1 MKTLQMVLPEVGPP
15 EVIEPR
21 TTELG
26 PLGPG
31 QARVRVEVTG
41 ISFAEQAMRRG
52 KYYQQPAFPF
62 VPGYDLV
69 GVVEELG
76 DPVGPSVTTPLTV
89 GQRVAALTKVGGW
102 AERVVLPA
110 ADVVPVPDAVSAR
123 DAETVVI
130 NGLTAL
136 RVLRLI
142 DAPSGSSIVVLG
154 AAGGVGSI
162 LVQLALHAGLRVIGT
177 AGPTQQ
183 ERLRSMGVI
192 PLDYRSED
200 VGARVRDLAPN
211 GVAGVVDHVGGP
223 GIRTSWQMLAPGGRL
238 VSLSDLTVV
247 EAKHPMVRFLRH
259 FLKLQVWNLL
269 PNGRHAS
276 FFDIWAGHRNL
287 DAYRRQ
293 LTTDLQA
300 LFAHLAAGHIT
311 APIDS
316 VYPLDQAAAALRRA
330 EQGGLAGKILLEP
343 RTQPESQG

>member
-1 MKTLQMVLPEVGPP
+1 MNTLQMVLPRVGEP

-21 TTELG
+21 STELG

-41 ISFAEQAMRRG
+41 VSFAEQAMRRG

-69 GVVEELG
+69 GVVEELH
-76 DPVGPSVTTPLTV
+76 DPTPAGVHV

-102 AERVVLPA
+102 AEQIVLDA
-110 ADVVPVPDAVSAR
+110 ADLVGVPDAVSSR
-123 DAETVVI
+123 DAETVII

-142 DAPSGSSIVVLG
+142 DARPGSTIVVLG

-162 LVQLALHAGLRVIGT
+162 LVQLARHAGLQVIGT
-177 AGPTQQ
+177 AGPSQQ
-183 ERLRSMGVI
+183 DRLHAMSVTPI
-192 PLDYRSED
+192 DYRAED
-200 VGARVRDLAPN
+200 VGARVHQLAPE

-223 GIRTSWQMLAPGGRL
+223 GIHTSWRMLAHSGHL
-238 VSLSDLTVV
+238 VSLSDMSV
-247 EAKHPMVRFLRH
+247 ADANHPMIPFMRHYLR
-259 FLKLQVWNLL
+259 LQRWNLL
-269 PNGRHAS
+269 PNGRRAT
-276 FFDIWAGHRNL
+276 FFDIWAGHRDL
-287 DAYRRQ
+287 HTYRRE
-293 LTTDLQA
+293 LAADLQA
-300 LFAHLAAGHIT
+300 LFVHLADGDIH

-316 VYPLDQAAAALRRA
+316 VYPLDQAAVALRHA

-343 RTQPESQG
+343 NTRT